1 MLSYPLPRVTC
12 FTGDWGLPLLRV
24 FFSNSVPFSRY
35 LRMKSIQRFTEIWCL
50 LELSAALGVFDEILL
65 EGVGRDE
72 DRGGGRPVVRIAA
85 VGGGLGYELLATKL
99 FFEER
104 MSPGVGGGGGGGVQL
119 ELTCMDICPAW
130 RHYAEALG
138 FKFVEY
144 DIDNE
149 EGINPMQAMGLGRGE
164 LHFCIVSCVMIYVTN
179 DRVMKMFHKLVHNDG
194 VKAILVSERGERT
207 LACAMMEELGGK
219 VIRLID
225 QSDGMDERQAIW
237 CSREFADEQLR
248 TCHPDYEAH
257 QSESVFPNVP
267 YCEHKERRR
276 RKPPAGQSS
285 RYFSGEITNSS

>member
-1 MLSYPLPRVTC
+1 M
-12 FTGDWGLPLLRV
+12 
-24 FFSNSVPFSRY
+24 
-35 LRMKSIQRFTEIWCL
+35 
-50 LELSAALGVFDEILL
+50 
-65 EGVGRDE
+65 
-72 DRGGGRPVVRIAA
+72 
-85 VGGGLGYELLATKL
+85 ATKL

-104 MSPGVGGGGGGGVQL
+104 MPNAGVEL

-138 FKFVEY
+138 FTFVEY
-144 DIDNE
+144 DINNE
-149 EGINPMQAMGLGRGE
+149 DGINPLQAMGMERGE

-179 DRVMKMFHKLVHNDG
+179 DRVMNMFHNLVHNDG

-207 LACAMMEELGGK
+207 LACTMIEELGGK

-248 TCHPDYEAH
+248 TCLPDHEAH

-276 RKPPAGQSS
+276 RRPQSGRFS
-285 RYFSGEITNSS
+285 RGSRDYHR